1 LALLIAGICACG
13 AASAQTPAQGSASP
27 ATELRE
33 VVVSASGF
41 EQDIKEAPASIT
53 VIPREELAKGRFGSL
68 TDALEAWA
76 PSSASKSSAAPCPR
90 STARMPWAA

>member
-68 TDALEAWA
+68 TDALEAWK
-76 PSSASKSSAAPCPR
+76 AS
-90 STARMPWAA
+90 TWARPQARPAG